1 MRHANLS
8 KISEFAVQLFFDVT
22 WLYHQWWDRAYEG
35 FALCNHANRIGSS
48 SDFFRALEPIY
59 EKGLSWQLLSHVH
72 NLQSP
77 EPSTKK
83 WEGFAW
89 SNYGYSGKDA
99 EEMFL
104 VVEKQSS
111 TGTMNG
117 KALLFEILEPY
128 RNMWPSLSEPLEMT
142 IIGNL
147 IRDVIMEAS
156 KPTTVRYVS
165 NSWRSKL
172 QNPFDAGK
180 LLSSDSSKLGIPKCA
195 ISVPRFFD
203 EAAYEPWPF
212 NTKYDIAVLVGKI
225 PTEEVSPVEK
235 QSLDRFVGQYSPGD
249 KKRCVGSLKHW
260 QNTLAD
266 TLWETLEGI

>member
-1 MRHANLS
+1 M
-8 KISEFAVQLFFDVT
+8 
-22 WLYHQWWDRAYEG
+22 
-35 FALCNHANRIGSS
+35 
-48 SDFFRALEPIY
+48 
-59 EKGLSWQLLSHVH
+59 SHVH

-83 WEGFAW
+83 WEDFAW

-99 EEMFL
+99 EEMLL

-165 NSWRSKL
+165 NS
-172 QNPFDAGK
+172 
-180 LLSSDSSKLGIPKCA
+180 
-195 ISVPRFFD
+195 
-203 EAAYEPWPF
+203 
-212 NTKYDIAVLVGKI
+212 
-225 PTEEVSPVEK
+225 
-235 QSLDRFVGQYSPGD
+235 
-249 KKRCVGSLKHW
+249 
-260 QNTLAD
+260 
-266 TLWETLEGI
+266 

>member
-1 MRHANLS
+1 MKKVYPDSCCHMFT
-8 KISEFAVQLFFDVT
+8 IS
-22 WLYHQWWDRAYEG
+22 RAQNPAPKSG
-35 FALCNHANRIGSS
+35 
-48 SDFFRALEPIY
+48 RALLGVTTVTAERMP
-59 EKGLSWQLLSHVH
+59 KKCSWLSRNNHR
-72 NLQSP
+72 
-77 EPSTKK
+77 
-83 WEGFAW
+83 
-89 SNYGYSGKDA
+89 
-99 EEMFL
+99 
-104 VVEKQSS
+104 

-147 IRDVIMEAS
+147 IRDVIIEAS